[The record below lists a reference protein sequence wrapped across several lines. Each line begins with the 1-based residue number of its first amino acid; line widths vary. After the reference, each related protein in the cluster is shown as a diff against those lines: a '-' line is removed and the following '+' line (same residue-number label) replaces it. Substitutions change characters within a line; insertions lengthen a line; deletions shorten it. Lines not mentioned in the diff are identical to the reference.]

1 MNEWGQWEMENEKP
15 GAAKQGQYY
24 YGVQLL
30 NGTVVMFYA
39 DHVTI
44 EPSGVLCAFRKTN
57 GNFHITL
64 AWLPGQWGHFWAA
77 SVHDGKPIAID
88 SVTGPNEQG
97 QRVEAVPGAEKAA
110 KKKGA
115 RAK

>member
-1 MNEWGQWEMENEKP
+1 MSESGNWEMENEKQD
-15 GAAKQGQYY
+15 AANQGQYY

-44 EPSGVLCAFRKTN
+44 EPSGVLCAFRKTD
-57 GNFHITL
+57 GGFQITL

-77 SVHDGKPIAID
+77 SVLDGKPIAIA
-88 SVTGPNEQG
+88 SVISPNEQG
-97 QRVEAVPGAEKAA
+97 HMVEAARMAEKAT